1 MLACAVVRR
10 SVLAVRLSP
19 WTDPVSVRGSRLPR
33 HGDPSMQSGDLKA
46 CHAAMHVRCT
56 CRNGAHLCH
65 SMPRRS
71 RRPPKPS
78 RLLEDAFDGTSGAGE
93 SPRAFLAHRH
103 GARSSGRS
111 APRPIPGT
119 GRLFSAASVAL
130 PLRPP
135 SQRQLARM
143 QSMPAGSCQRRTD
156 AASDDEQTAFHEG
169 VDDESGMLSAGSG
182 LEGIDSPEALIPLC
196 MTDDESDSEGDGG
209 FGGDEKSS
217 DAVSS
222 QATSLLY
229 RRSFDVGSVL
239 QCVSDADHSLRNN
252 LPRQQRLCSSWP

>member
-1 MLACAVVRR
+1 
-10 SVLAVRLSP
+10 VL
-19 WTDPVSVRGSRLPR
+19 
-33 HGDPSMQSGDLKA
+33 
-46 CHAAMHVRCT
+46 
-56 CRNGAHLCH
+56 
-65 SMPRRS
+65 

-78 RLLEDAFDGTSGAGE
+78 KLLEDAFDGSSGAGD
-93 SPRAFLAHRH
+93 SPRASLAQRH

-119 GRLFSAASVAL
+119 ARLYSAASVAL

-143 QSMPAGSCQRRTD
+143 QSMPAGSIQRRTD
-156 AASDDEQTAFHEG
+156 AASDEEQTAFHQA

-196 MTDDESDSEGDGG
+196 MSEVESDSEGDGG
-209 FGGDEKSS
+209 FGGEERAS

-222 QATSLLY
+222 RATCLLSRRSLDVSSTMQCARRRLETSAFIATTDVVEQQQWILLLRLGIRITVDVHGGRMSLLA
-229 RRSFDVGSVL
+229 DVYL
-239 QCVSDADHSLRNN
+239 K
-252 LPRQQRLCSSWP
+252 WT